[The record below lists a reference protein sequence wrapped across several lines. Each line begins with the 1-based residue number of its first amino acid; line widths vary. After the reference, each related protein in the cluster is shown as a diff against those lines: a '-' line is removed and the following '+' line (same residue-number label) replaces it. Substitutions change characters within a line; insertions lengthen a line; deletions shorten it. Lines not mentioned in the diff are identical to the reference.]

1 MSFWRRLGNCRINGF
16 CLFQYLLR
24 SDHCARKYRDIL
36 FDDAETGKW
45 EMRYKLWKKDFN
57 EALTLADL
65 DINENWERYG
75 EMITEK

>member
-1 MSFWRRLGNCRINGF
+1 
-16 CLFQYLLR
+16 
-24 SDHCARKYRDIL
+24 
-36 FDDAETGKW
+36 
-45 EMRYKLWKKDFN
+45 MRYKLWKKDFN